1 MKARTTIVTMV
12 IFALLFA
19 GVYPA
24 FAQVGATGATL
35 IGTVKD
41 ASGGAVVKAT
51 VTLRDTGTNRAY
63 TATTNESGLYILASV
78 PPGTYDLTAEAS
90 GFSKFTET
98 GIVLTVGQTANA
110 DVSLKVASGEQN
122 VVVTTETPVIET
134 TKTEISQ
141 VVQPQQIQSLPI
153 SGRLF
158 TDFALLT
165 PGVATS
171 RTSLGTTFTD
181 FETTQI
187 SFGGMRSFSNEI
199 MVDGADFVSM
209 HTGVQRVTPPQES
222 VQEFRVV
229 NNSFGSEYGRA
240 AGGIVNIVTKGGTN
254 NLHGSVY
261 EYFQNSATDARG
273 LLQPAPLPHELRQN
287 SFGGTLGGPI
297 QKDKTFFFVN
307 YEGKRRAESP
317 TYPPDLVNNLQLI
330 DDAKAVMGLAP
341 EGCSTGLSACTGP
354 MRVTS
359 MVF

>member
-1 MKARTTIVTMV
+1 MARRSCTFAMAVVLLLAMV
-12 IFALLFA
+12 S
-19 GVYPA
+19 VPS
-24 FAQVGATGATL
+24 FAQVGTTGATL

-78 PPGTYDLTAEAS
+78 PPGTYDLTTEAS
-90 GFSKFTET
+90 GFSKSVQT
-98 GIVLTVGQTANA
+98 GIVLSVGQTANA
-110 DVSLKVASGEQN
+110 DVSLKVASGEQS
-122 VVVTTETPVIET
+122 VLVTTETPVIET

-141 VVQPQQIQSLPI
+141 VVQPQQIESLPI

-171 RTSLGTTFTD
+171 RTSLGTTFT
-181 FETTQI
+181 EYEATQI

-199 MVDGADFVSM
+199 TVDGADFISM

-229 NNSFGSEYGRA
+229 NNSFGTEYGRA

-254 NLHGSVY
+254 TLHGSLY
-261 EYFQNSATDARG
+261 EYFQNSAMDARG
-273 LLQPAPLPHELRQN
+273 MLQPAPAAARVAAKFLWRNAWADP
-287 SFGGTLGGPI
+287 S
-297 QKDKTFFFVN
+297 KKT
-307 YEGKRRAESP
+307 RPSS
-317 TYPPDLVNNLQLI
+317 L
-330 DDAKAVMGLAP
+330 
-341 EGCSTGLSACTGP
+341 
-354 MRVTS
+354 
-359 MVF
+359 

>member
-24 FAQVGATGATL
+24 FGQVGATGATL

-51 VTLRDTGTNRAY
+51 VTLRDTGTNRVY
-63 TATTNESGLYILASV
+63 TASTNESGLYILASV

-90 GFSKFTET
+90 GFSKFIQT

-141 VVQPQQIQSLPI
+141 VVQPQQIESLPI

-171 RTSLGTTFTD
+171 RTSLGTTSRILKRRKF
-181 FETTQI
+181 
-187 SFGGMRSFSNEI
+187 RS
-199 MVDGADFVSM
+199 AAC
-209 HTGVQRVTPPQES
+209 
-222 VQEFRVV
+222 
-229 NNSFGSEYGRA
+229 GR
-240 AGGIVNIVTKGGTN
+240 
-254 NLHGSVY
+254 
-261 EYFQNSATDARG
+261 SATKSWWM
-273 LLQPAPLPHELRQN
+273 AP
-287 SFGGTLGGPI
+287 
-297 QKDKTFFFVN
+297 
-307 YEGKRRAESP
+307 
-317 TYPPDLVNNLQLI
+317 
-330 DDAKAVMGLAP
+330 
-341 EGCSTGLSACTGP
+341 
-354 MRVTS
+354 
-359 MVF
+359 